1 MKQLLHIFILLGILF
16 SAFSINMKAQNAEVA
31 DSDSIRILDLT
42 PQQKDSLVFRLT
54 HHYSQNFNFLV
65 KADSLTLV
73 PREGDIIQDTCRVHH
88 GELIAVAEI
97 KTIPG
102 DSIDS
107 VWVKVAHDQT
117 TMGWIPEEE
126 LLKGAIPNDQIS
138 EMLYA
143 MTNSRGF
150 WMSALLLFGICAY
163 FFHRG
168 ESRQLY
174 LLKFGE
180 MKSVYPFL
188 FLALIAIMAS
198 VYASIQNFVPEYWQE
213 YYYHPILTPWHLP
226 FIMALLVSLVWLV
239 IVVFI
244 AVLDEVYNHFYFV
257 PGMAYIFE
265 LLGLAMFVYLIIS
278 QTTLLYIGYVVLIAF
293 LWFIVWAYRHYVMGT
308 K

>member
-1 MKQLLHIFILLGILF
+1 MKKILVILLIMCSFCSIHAQKEF
-16 SAFSINMKAQNAEVA
+16 SA
-31 DSDSIRILDLT
+31 DSDSVRILDLT

-54 HHYSQNFNFLV
+54 HHYTQNFNFLV

-73 PREGDIIQDTCRVHH
+73 PREGDIIQDTCHVYD

-97 KTIPG
+97 KAIPG

-107 VWVKVAHDQT
+107 IWVKVAHDQL
-117 TMGWIPEEE
+117 TMGWIPESE
-126 LLKGAIPNDQIS
+126 LLEGAIPNDEIS
-138 EMLYA
+138 EILYA
-143 MTNSRGF
+143 MTTSRGF
-150 WMSALLLFGICAY
+150 WMSALLVFGICAY

-174 LLKFGE
+174 ILKFGE

-188 FLALIAIMAS
+188 FLGLIGVLGAT
-198 VYASIQNFVPEYWQE
+198 YATIQNFVPEYWQE

-226 FIMALLVSLVWLV
+226 PIMALLVSLMWLV
-239 IVVFI
+239 IIVFI
-244 AVLDEVYNHFYFV
+244 AVIDEVYNHFYFV

-278 QTTLLYIGYVVLIAF
+278 QSILLYVGYLILPAF
-293 LWFIVWAYRHYVMGT
+293 LVSIVWAYRHYVM
-308 K
+308 KA